1 MGSRAPA
8 RAAASR
14 RQTLAPAPAQP
25 ASWPSLSSGVRGCFT
40 QAASREVAGVLPLSS
55 SLSVYRGQEGY
66 MDQLSKKMQNET
78 GLRDHHAHAWQ
89 VSCCP
94 EQPRAAPNP
103 EPRAP
108 SATLAPAL
116 AALTT

>member
-1 MGSRAPA
+1 M
-8 RAAASR
+8 
-14 RQTLAPAPAQP
+14 
-25 ASWPSLSSGVRGCFT
+25 
-40 QAASREVAGVLPLSS
+40 AGVLPLSS

-116 AALTT
+116 AALTTWRPVVRALASASASAWLLLTLTSDPCTGNRLHPRGSC